1 MKKLFLISVSLVS
14 LLFIATTMNAQVTPA
29 EFYVG
34 KWDVLAKG
42 LPQGD
47 THLYFTITQTD
58 GKLGGL
64 LRDST
69 NHIDIPFTK
78 TEVDGKGGLNVGFTA
93 QGYDVTVWMEKK
105 DEDNIA
111 GSMMS
116 MFECTGVRMKP

>member
-1 MKKLFLISVSLVS
+1 MKKIYLITFS
-14 LLFIATTMNAQVTPA
+14 LLVLLFVTTSTNAQVTPA

-69 NHIDIPFTK
+69 NHVDIPFTK
-78 TEVDGKGGLNVGFTA
+78 TEVDAKGALNVGFSA

>member
-1 MKKLFLISVSLVS
+1 MKKLSLIAFS
-14 LLFIATTMNAQVTPA
+14 LLTLLCIVTTSNAQTTPA
-29 EFYVG
+29 TFYVG

-69 NHIDIPFTK
+69 NHVDIPLEK
-78 TEVDGKGGLNVGFTA
+78 AEVDDKGILNIGFSA
-93 QGYDVTVWMEKK
+93 QGYDVTAWLEKK

-111 GSMMS
+111 GSMMGS
-116 MFECTGVRMKP
+116 FSLTGVRMKP